1 MAGSTNHLH
10 ATVLGSVVQA
20 RSVRDVNFTFEAAPQ
35 TYVPH
40 QLLPPPPHF
49 TGRTLELARLMTF
62 LDDQKISESSK
73 LIVITGVGGVGKTS
87 LALTFLNELRPR
99 YHAGQLYADLG
110 AYSPNSPVS
119 PGEVLGQFLRSLG
132 VQPGNVPTDLSERAG
147 LFRSLS
153 DGLPISL
160 LLDNAVSA
168 AQTRA
173 LLPGSGPNLV
183 VVTSRRRISGL
194 TVDGARFTELS
205 PLDEQAAVEL
215 LERIMGDERA
225 AAEPHAARSLVD
237 MCDRLPLAVC
247 ASAARLVPR
256 AHWSIGRMV
265 DELANERRR
274 LAALSVVEDISVRAA
289 FDVSY
294 QALPEDA
301 ARLYRYLGL
310 LPVADFG
317 TEVAA
322 AAADL
327 NAAEASDLLEILVET
342 NLLEE
347 IADDRFRFHDLLR
360 LHARDQAQADRAD
373 ERVAAVERS
382 ADWYLRTTTVADLR
396 ILPARWRLGAYYQDP
411 PEVATTMDTAADAI
425 IWLETELPNILAVLR
440 WAADNGLNELGW
452 QLCEALWGLFSF
464 RKHYDGW
471 IESHLIGLKCAQECA
486 DPRAQARMHVQ
497 LGGAYR
503 SLRRFDQA
511 LDHFDQALRLERT
524 SGHRLGEGSVFD
536 QLGVVMLRLERYEEA
551 IENFERS
558 RTIHEEVGVTRG
570 VAMMNHNIGKALGKI
585 NRYDEALASLEL
597 AQRQFAAVPEPY
609 HEAQTLTSIA
619 EVRIRADDPTAARR
633 PLERAHTILVELG
646 ASYDQG
652 HVQTQLAD
660 LAEAL
665 GDPDG
670 VRAHLE
676 WALALFTVVGAPQAE
691 QIRARLDGLGAAEE
705 EAPR

>member
-1 MAGSTNHLH
+1 M
-10 ATVLGSVVQA
+10 
-20 RSVRDVNFTFEAAPQ
+20 
-35 TYVPH
+35 
-40 QLLPPPPHF
+40 
-49 TGRTLELARLMTF
+49 
-62 LDDQKISESSK
+62 
-73 LIVITGVGGVGKTS
+73 
-87 LALTFLNELRPR
+87 
-99 YHAGQLYADLG
+99 
-110 AYSPNSPVS
+110 
-119 PGEVLGQFLRSLG
+119 
-132 VQPGNVPTDLSERAG
+132 QPGNVPTDLSERAG

-194 TVDGARFTELS
+194 TVDGAQFTELS

-225 AAEPHAARSLVD
+225 AAEPNAARSLVD

-247 ASAARLVPR
+247 ASAARLAPR

-301 ARLYRYLGL
+301 ARFYRYLGL
-310 LPVADFG
+310 LPMADFG

-327 NAAEASDLLEILVET
+327 TAAEASGLLEILVET

-382 ADWYLRTTTVADLR
+382 ADWYLRTTTVADLH

-411 PEVATTMDTAADAI
+411 PEVTTTIDTAADAI

-440 WAADNGLNELGW
+440 WAADNGMNELGW

-464 RKHYDGW
+464 RKHYDAW
-471 IESHLIGLKCAQECA
+471 IESHLIGLRCAQECA

-511 LDHFDQALRLERT
+511 LDQFDQALRLERA

-633 PLERAHTILVELG
+633 PLERAQTILVELG

-665 GDPDG
+665 GDSGG
-670 VRAHLE
+670 VRMHLE
-676 WALALFTVVGAPQAE
+676 RALALFTAVGAPQAE
-691 QIRARLDGLGAAEE
+691 QIRARLDILGAAEE